1 MGGDY
6 TRSATHLIMPV
17 AGFAEHSHMLLW
29 VHRLECIMCFMQQLQ
44 SLYSDGVVNLDELFA
59 AGRPLRFALAYSVCQ
74 QIRPQSLTVLIDADA
89 NRAWMELLFTSFSIQ
104 SGTGMGDVMPIA
116 KEARVIGIFQMFS
129 AVIFLAVVVPRLAAL
144 TIKDK

>member
-1 MGGDY
+1 MHY
-6 TRSATHLIMPV
+6 VLYAATAI
-17 AGFAEHSHMLLW
+17 
-29 VHRLECIMCFMQQLQ
+29 II
-44 SLYSDGVVNLDELFA
+44 YSDGVVNLDELFA